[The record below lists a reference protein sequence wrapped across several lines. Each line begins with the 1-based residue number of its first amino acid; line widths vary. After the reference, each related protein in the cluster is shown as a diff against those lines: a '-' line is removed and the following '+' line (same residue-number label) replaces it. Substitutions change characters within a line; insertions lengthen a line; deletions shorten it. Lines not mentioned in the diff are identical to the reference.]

1 MDRRGLIKL
10 GAAAVAALAAT
21 TVNAKSTAD
30 KEVQVNRRHTVRV
43 GDITG
48 LRAVFFEDPDGHGWL
63 EVQTRRGDCQTEMIC
78 KTDPACPIDP
88 KALAR
93 QLQKLTGLPL
103 QRQPAHWVP

>member
-48 LRAVFFEDPDGHGWL
+48 LRAVFFEDP
-63 EVQTRRGDCQTEMIC
+63 
-78 KTDPACPIDP
+78 
-88 KALAR
+88 
-93 QLQKLTGLPL
+93 
-103 QRQPAHWVP
+103 